1 MTDFLSKILFY
12 FFSFLSQII
21 PINFS
26 RRLAVLTGILFYYI
40 FPVRKNIA
48 FENIKKCF
56 PRIEY
61 KEIKKLLKKAYI
73 NLFINLFEF
82 FYFHKINSENIRKF
96 VSVKNPEV
104 MAEVI
109 NSGKTVLLASGHF
122 SNWELNAYSF
132 PLLYKK
138 SLDIIAKT
146 QANDKLN
153 ELINKNRE
161 RSGNKIIQTGFSLR
175 KLYELINEN
184 RVIAFLIDQSAH
196 SNSADYVNFFGMK
209 VATFNGISKLALK
222 YNSELIFAYSV
233 RNDDYTYT
241 QFIKKINYSN
251 LTQEELTQLLQS
263 ELQKVIEENP
273 SQWVWFHRRF
283 KNLKK

>member
-1 MTDFLSKILFY
+1 MHF
-12 FFSFLSQII
+12 
-21 PINFS
+21 N
-26 RRLAVLTGILFYYI
+26 
-40 FPVRKNIA
+40 
-48 FENIKKCF
+48 
-56 PRIEY
+56 
-61 KEIKKLLKKAYI
+61 EIKKLLKKAYI

-82 FYFHKINSENIRKF
+82 FYFHKINSENIHKF
-96 VSVKNPEV
+96 VSVNNPEI
-104 MAEVI
+104 MNEVI

-132 PLLYKK
+132 PLLYNK

-146 QANDKLN
+146 QAIDKLN

-161 RSGNKIIQTGFSLR
+161 KSGNKIIQTGFSLR

-233 RNDDYTYT
+233 RNDDFTYT
-241 QFIKKINYSN
+241 QFIKKINYRN
-251 LTQEELTQLLQS
+251 LNQEELTQLLQT

-283 KNLKK
+283 KNLMK